1 MAAVAILSAAGC
13 QEARPTY
20 ADAEYI
26 MFADEESV
34 NIIQEGSRTFC
45 VPVAST
51 VACDYDRNVGV
62 EVLDGKSS
70 AIEGLHYTVA
80 SNTVTIKAGER
91 VADVEITAD
100 YDRMESLDTLN
111 VTLRL
116 LVPESVKWD
125 LYGDETNVK
134 MVKSEAWSARK
145 YTGWCVVSSALL
157 YNYPGNNSSIQRLIY
172 TEQDPTDDKTVV
184 LHSFLYDGYDVR
196 IRFKTDDADK
206 PHIAIEKDQI
216 LGNSREIFFTVHG
229 DGNVLVAESPYYD
242 SYFMA
247 LNRYAVLYLYVY
259 VEDLGD
265 AYGVVD
271 FYSQNVLE
279 WVTNEEAARLE
290 SEEGLTKRPY
300 TPIGR

>member
-1 MAAVAILSAAGC
+1 MAAAAVLSAAGC
-13 QEARPTY
+13 QEPHTHY
-20 ADAEYI
+20 SDAEYV
-26 MFADEESV
+26 MFADTASV
-34 NIIQEGSRTFC
+34 HMILKEANTFE
-45 VPVAST
+45 VPVTST
-51 VACDYDRNVGV
+51 VACDYDRTFGV
-62 EVLDGKSS
+62 EVLDGGSK
-70 AIEGLHYTVA
+70 AIERLHYRLA
-80 SNTVTIKAGER
+80 SNMVTIKAGQR
-91 VADVEITAD
+91 SADVKISVN
-100 YDRMESLDTLN
+100 YDELKDNDTLN
-111 VTLRL
+111 VRLRL
-116 LVPESVKWD
+116 VMPQAVKWE

-157 YNYPGNNSSIQRLIY
+157 YNYPGNNTSIQRLIY

>member
-134 MVKSEAWSARK
+134 MVKAGTWEQK
-145 YTGWCVVSSALL
+145 NFTGWCVVTSTFL
-157 YNYPGNNSSIQRLIY
+157 YNYPGNNTSVQRLIY
-172 TEQDPTDDKTVV
+172 TEAHPTEPNTVI
-184 LHSFLYDGYDVR
+184 LHSFLYDGYNVS
-196 IRFKTDDADK
+196 IRFLTDDAAEPYVTMD
-206 PHIAIEKDQI
+206 EDQT
-216 LGNSREIFFTVHG
+216 LGDSREIFYTIHG
-229 DGNVLVAESPYYD
+229 DGKVLVKASPYYN
-242 SYFMA
+242 SYYDA
-247 LNRYAVLYLYVY
+247 LSNYVRLYLYVH
-259 VEDLGD
+259 VMDLGSE
-265 AYGVVD
+265 YGIVD
-271 FYSQNVLE
+271 PYSQCVLE
-279 WVTNEEAARLE
+279 WVSNEEADRLE
-290 SEEGLTKRPY
+290 RENGLFKRPV
-300 TPIGR
+300 